1 MKKKTIAILLL
12 LAVMFCAFA
21 ETKTL
26 NVNLS
31 ITPIFEVKWTKNDL
45 EDANTAKTTSLGS
58 LEAPDSIVLNSG
70 NSYESKTEI
79 YASWRTNY
87 AQPLAIEISA
97 TPFTYDNDEG
107 GATPLHFT
115 TEYADAKGKTEFSSS
130 LPATFTKEA
139 LTKPGTD
146 GSYLRWESI
155 PVTSIY
161 VDTSEIGM
169 PSSAYGQAIVSL
181 TSNLTVTVTV
191 G

>member
-31 ITPIFEVKWTKNDL
+31 IAPIFEVKWTKNALNAD
-45 EDANTAKTTSLGS
+45 TAKTTSLGS
-58 LEAPDSIVLNSG
+58 LEAPDSIGLNSG
-70 NSYESKTEI
+70 NSYKSVTAI

-87 AQPLAIEISA
+87 AQPLEIEISA
-97 TPFTYDNDEG
+97 TPFTYNNDEG
-107 GATPLHFT
+107 GATPLHFEIGGT
-115 TEYADAKGKTEFSSS
+115 DYSSS
-130 LPATFTKEA
+130 RSVTFPKGA
-139 LTKPGTD
+139 LKKPGTD
-146 GSYLRWESI
+146 GSYLRWDSI

-169 PSSAYGQAIVSL
+169 PSSAYGQASVSL

>member
-1 MKKKTIAILLL
+1 MRKKTIAILLL

-31 ITPIFEVKWTKNDL
+31 IAPIFEVKWTKNALNAD
-45 EDANTAKTTSLGS
+45 TAKTTSLGS
-58 LEAPDSIVLNSG
+58 LEAPDSIGLNSG
-70 NSYESKTEI
+70 NSYKSVTAI

-87 AQPLAIEISA
+87 AQPLKIEISA
-97 TPFTYDNDEG
+97 TPFTYNNDKG
-107 GATPLHFT
+107 GATPLHFEIYGT
-115 TEYADAKGKTEFSSS
+115 DYPSSQ
-130 LPATFTKEA
+130 PAATFTKEA

-169 PSSAYGQAIVSL
+169 PSSAYGQASVSL

>member
-87 AQPLAIEISA
+87 AQPLTIEISA

-107 GATPLHFT
+107 GAAPLHFKIGGDVT
-115 TEYADAKGKTEFSSS
+115 DYSSS
-130 LPATFTKEA
+130 QSATFTKA

-146 GSYLRWESI
+146 GSYLRWDSI

-169 PSSAYGQAIVSL
+169 PSSAYGQESVSL
-181 TSNLTVTVTV
+181 TSTLTVTVTV

>member
-1 MKKKTIAILLL
+1 MRKKTIAILLL

-31 ITPIFEVKWTKNDL
+31 IVPIFEVKWTGTQL
-45 EDANTAKTTSLGS
+45 TEDNAKTTSLDS
-58 LEAPDSIVLNSG
+58 LSAPDPIVLNSDK
-70 NSYESKTEI
+70 NYTFDTPI

-87 AQPLAIEISA
+87 AQPLKIEISA
-97 TPFTYDNDEG
+97 TPFTYNIDKG
-107 GATPLHFT
+107 GATPLHF
-115 TEYADAKGKTEFSSS
+115 EIGGIDYSSS
-130 LPATFTKEA
+130 LPPAPFTKEA
-139 LTKPGTD
+139 LTEPGSD
-146 GSYLRWESI
+146 GSYLRWDSI

-169 PSSAYGQAIVSL
+169 PSSAFGQESVSL
-181 TSNLTVTVTV
+181 TSTLTVTVTV

>member
-31 ITPIFEVKWTKNDL
+31 IEPIFEVKWTKNALAADTV
-45 EDANTAKTTSLGS
+45 NTTKLGS
-58 LEAPDSIVLNSG
+58 LDAPDSIGLNSG
-70 NSYESKTEI
+70 NGYKSETAI

-87 AQPLAIEISA
+87 AQPLTIKISA
-97 TPFTYDNDEG
+97 TPFTYDNDED
-107 GATPLHFT
+107 GATPLHFKIGET
-115 TEYADAKGKTEFSSS
+115 DYSSS
-130 LPATFTKEA
+130 QPPATFAKEA
-139 LTKPGTD
+139 LAKPGPD
-146 GSYLRWESI
+146 GSYLRWDSI

-169 PSSAYGQAIVSL
+169 PSSAYGQASVSL
-181 TSNLTVTVTV
+181 TSTLTIEVTV

>member
-1 MKKKTIAILLL
+1 MRKKTIAILLL

-21 ETKTL
+21 EEKTL

-31 ITPIFEVKWTKNDL
+31 IVPIFEVKWTGTQL
-45 EDANTAKTTSLGS
+45 TEDNAKTTSLYS
-58 LEAPDSIVLNSG
+58 LSAPDPIVLNSDKNYTFG
-70 NSYESKTEI
+70 TPI
-79 YASWRTNY
+79 YASYRTNY
-87 AQPLAIEISA
+87 AYPLEITISA
-97 TPFTYDNDEG
+97 TPFTYNNDEG

-115 TEYADAKGKTEFSSS
+115 TEYADAKGNTEFSSS
-130 LPATFTKEA
+130 LPATFAKEA

-146 GSYLRWESI
+146 GSYLRWDSI

-169 PSSAYGQAIVSL
+169 PSSAYGQASVSL

>member
-31 ITPIFEVKWTKNDL
+31 IAPIFEVKWTKNALNAD
-45 EDANTAKTTSLGS
+45 TAKTTSLES
-58 LEAPDSIVLNSG
+58 LEAPDSIGLNSG
-70 NSYESKTEI
+70 NSYKSVTAI

-87 AQPLAIEISA
+87 AQPLEIEISA
-97 TPFTYDNDEG
+97 TPFTYNNDEG
-107 GATPLHFT
+107 GATPLHFKIDGDV
-115 TEYADAKGKTEFSSS
+115 ADYSSS
-130 LPATFTKEA
+130 QPPETFTKEA

-169 PSSAYGQAIVSL
+169 SSSAYGQASVSL